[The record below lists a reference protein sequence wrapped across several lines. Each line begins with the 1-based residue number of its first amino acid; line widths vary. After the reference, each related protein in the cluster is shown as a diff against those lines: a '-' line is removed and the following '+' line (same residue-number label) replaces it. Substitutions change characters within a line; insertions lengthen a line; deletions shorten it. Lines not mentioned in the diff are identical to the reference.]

1 MNRRSFLMLT
11 LSVAVMPLAP
21 VWAAESIH
29 VLKTSGCGCCN
40 AWITHLR
47 KAGFQVTAKDVP
59 MAVLNQEKLSA
70 GLTPELS
77 SCHTARV
84 DGYVI
89 EGHVPAG
96 DIRRLLRER
105 PAAAL
110 GLTVPGMPVGSPGM
124 ETGDPEAYEV
134 LLFSRDGT
142 TSVYSRYS

>member
-11 LSVAVMPLAP
+11 LSAAVMPLAP
-21 VWAAESIH
+21 AWAAESVH
-29 VLKTSGCGCCN
+29 VMKTSGCGCCN
-40 AWITHLR
+40 AWIAHLR

-59 MAVLNQEKLSA
+59 MAVLNQEKLNA
-70 GLTPELS
+70 GLTPGLS
-77 SCHTARV
+77 SCHTARI
-84 DGYVI
+84 GSYVI

-105 PAAAL
+105 PAAL

-124 ETGDPEAYEV
+124 ETGNSEAYEV

-142 TSVYSRYS
+142 TSVYSRHS